1 MDSLIIENGAPD
13 GDHIHISD
21 TTGTWNVTVWRDE
34 YGETHVVIADN
45 TATQQRIIVLGE
57 PDNNDDMDAR

>member
-1 MDSLIIENGAPD
+1 MTDLIIENGAPD

-34 YGETHVVIADN
+34 HGEVHVVVADN
-45 TATQQRIIVLGE
+45 TATEQRTYILGHE
-57 PDNNDDMDAR
+57 DTDTDTGDN